1 MVMNRRKKFLVLAV
15 VEVLIPYI
23 ANAEDTVVVS
33 ADSTVTQT
41 EDALS
46 KQTHIGLLGSKVI
59 HDTPFSIKV
68 YNSRYIENRQA
79 KSLGDVI
86 KMIHP
91 CGLPLLQVGSGFF
104 HDPWIPYW

>member
-46 KQTHIGLLGSKVI
+46 NKPILA
-59 HDTPFSIKV
+59 
-68 YNSRYIENRQA
+68 Y
-79 KSLGDVI
+79 
-86 KMIHP
+86 
-91 CGLPLLQVGSGFF
+91 
-104 HDPWIPYW
+104 